1 MEPPCSKPVIEEV
14 GEIEEMEEILEFEQI
29 VHHQERHLKS
39 GRDGLT
45 HNLIICVYDYW
56 TRERMVRVKCMG
68 VATVDMD
75 NMVFQIED
83 KTGGKVIHRAGGTL
97 HVFRGRYYN
106 NKDRPYIPQML
117 WRPHSPVYPKL
128 VTEAPGGLKRQAAN
142 ALRKRGREL
151 LPICRLAKNGY
162 YGDLVETVREGFK
175 EDNLVRIDC
184 KAVNRPDYKKIGA
197 KLRDLVPC
205 VVLSFQEDQ
214 ILLWKGK
221 ERKCKVKKELPAGEA
236 GTVTCGNNDTAEELQ
251 AVEHTVAASRSLK
264 TKINTVAASG
274 NQDDEGQDWSE
285 DETVASHADDVE
297 SADEDGSPGNQDDE
311 GQDWSEDE
319 TVADDVENA
328 DEDGSSGNQD
338 DEGQD

>member
-1 MEPPCSKPVIEEV
+1 
-14 GEIEEMEEILEFEQI
+14 
-29 VHHQERHLKS
+29 
-39 GRDGLT
+39 
-45 HNLIICVYDYW
+45 
-56 TRERMVRVKCMG
+56 
-68 VATVDMD
+68 
-75 NMVFQIED
+75 
-83 KTGGKVIHRAGGTL
+83 
-97 HVFRGRYYN
+97 
-106 NKDRPYIPQML
+106 ML

-142 ALRKRGREL
+142 ALRKRGCEL

-162 YGDLVETVREGFK
+162 NGDLVETVREGFK
-175 EDNLVRIDC
+175 EINLVRIDC

-205 VVLSFQEDQ
+205 IVLSFQEDQ

-221 ERKCKVKKELPAGEA
+221 EPKCKVKKELPAGEA

-251 AVEHTVAASRSLK
+251 AVEDTVAASRSLK

-297 SADEDGSPGNQDDE
+297 SGDENGSPGNQDDE

-319 TVADDVENA
+319 TVADDVLKMLMRMGVLMGHMWDARLRKWRLAERRARPSYNFHDIQMA
-328 DEDGSSGNQD
+328 QKNLPKCSSSRRIGGSIANDWG
-338 DEGQD
+338 